1 MTKNRKKI
9 LIILTMLGIMA
20 CCLNVPCIVED
31 FVNENTDIVAVGE
44 WKGLDFLSEIKIKGV
59 YPTKDIPW
67 GNTAGIIEEES
78 IGECIL
84 LTPGSSMEFNI
95 I

>member
-1 MTKNRKKI
+1 ME
-9 LIILTMLGIMA
+9 G
-20 CCLNVPCIVED
+20 

-44 WKGLDFLSEIKIKGV
+44 WKGLDFLSEIKGV
-59 YPTKDIPW
+59 YSTKDIPW

-84 LTPGSSMEFNI
+84 FTPGSSMGFNI